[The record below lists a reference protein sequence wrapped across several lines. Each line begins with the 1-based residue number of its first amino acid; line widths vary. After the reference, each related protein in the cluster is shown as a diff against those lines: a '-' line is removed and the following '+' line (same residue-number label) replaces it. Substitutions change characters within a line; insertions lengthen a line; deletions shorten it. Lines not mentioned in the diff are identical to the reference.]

1 MLNTISTLTQD
12 PRIDGTLKL
21 TEQASGLGG
30 NVFMATLIIMLA
42 LVYLF
47 GVVIPNARSQRQNTE
62 KLTEVIAA
70 IGGQLVETHGH
81 AENASQNSNKLVA
94 AIRTQT
100 RVVEKINDAGPR
112 IDIKSELGEIRGALS
127 S

>member
-1 MLNTISTLTQD
+1 MNIIMTLAQD

-30 NVFMATLIIMLA
+30 NVFMATLIILLA

-70 IGGQLVETHGH
+70 IGGQLNETHGH
-81 AENASQNSNKLVA
+81 AENASQNSDKLVA

-112 IDIKSELGEIRGALS
+112 LDIKSELGEIRGALAG
-127 S
+127 

>member
-1 MLNTISTLTQD
+1 MNIILALAQD

-30 NVFMATLIIMLA
+30 NVFMATLIILLA

-81 AENASQNSNKLVA
+81 AENASANSDKLVA